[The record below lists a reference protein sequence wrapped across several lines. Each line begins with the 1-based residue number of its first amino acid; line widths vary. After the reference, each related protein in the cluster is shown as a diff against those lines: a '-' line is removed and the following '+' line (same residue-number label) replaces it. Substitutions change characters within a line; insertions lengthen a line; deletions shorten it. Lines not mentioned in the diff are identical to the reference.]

1 MASGKTSAGIA
12 LTRML
17 GWPLVDG
24 DDEIVRR
31 TGKSIDAIFR
41 QSGEEGFRQIERS
54 VINELCRHEGK
65 IIAPGGGAFV
75 DETNRS
81 RMLESGEVF
90 CLNASPD
97 TIYQRLRAESVN
109 RPVRPLM
116 AVEDSMGRIY
126 ELMAGRQAA
135 YSQAHHTIQTDTL
148 TPEEIANRIVST
160 CGLGTPSTG
169 G

>member
-12 LTRML
+12 LTRTL

-31 TGKSIDAIFR
+31 TGKSIETIF
-41 QSGEEGFRQIERS
+41 QELGEEEFRQIESS

-65 IIAPGGGAFV
+65 IITPGGGAFV

-90 CLNASPD
+90 CLTASPA
-97 TIYQRLRAESVN
+97 TIYRRLCAEAGN
-109 RPVRPLM
+109 GPVRPLLE
-116 AVEDSMGRIY
+116 VEDPMERIH
-126 ELMAGRQAA
+126 ELMAERQAV
-135 YSQAHHTIQTDTL
+135 YSQAHHTIQTDKL
-148 TPEEIANRIVST
+148 APEEIANLIVLT
-160 CGLGTPSTG
+160 CGLGAPSTG